1 MPLHKS
7 LEIWTAQTL
16 CNVGIL
22 FSILSFLLHIG
33 RPYFEKHMRRFTLRV
48 ASDLWWVLYVV
59 LRDGSLLVA
68 VLIGFLHLNMD
79 LMADIKIGL
88 PFVPLA
94 TVAMAAALLAKVLGS
109 RSDSNAAF
117 RRSLALVSAG
127 ALLNTIGF
135 AVVMEAP
142 GDEYAAATSL
152 FWQAMVN
159 LRSNK
164 NPELSE
170 ITFFV
175 CFGLLLAI
183 VLIATFRIFLLYGSS
198 TEQSAND
205 TRSQG

>member
-1 MPLHKS
+1 
-7 LEIWTAQTL
+7 
-16 CNVGIL
+16 
-22 FSILSFLLHIG
+22 
-33 RPYFEKHMRRFTLRV
+33 V

-68 VLIGFLHLNMD
+68 VLVGFLNLNMD

-109 RSDSNAAF
+109 RNDSNAAF

-159 LRSNK
+159 LRSNN

-183 VLIATFRIFLLYGSS
+183 VLIATFRTFSLYGSS
-198 TEQSAND
+198 SEQSAND
-205 TRSQG
+205 ARSQG